1 MRSIF
6 YRTSRDM
13 QAPLQRTIVM
23 SDTPSRKTLYTY
35 TIHLLTL
42 RYLSRLPLGST
53 ELKTLIIPALGT
65 NLVQRLLL
73 ITARSG
79 ASLATALPRLQGLGQ
94 GGIVT
99 VQRVALQVILVFLV
113 GESKGAVFG
122 VLPAGTCLD
131 ILSVCSPGDV
141 VAACDTYP
149 GTGCCPPSPR

>member
-1 MRSIF
+1 MPVPFTKNNSNVCHAI
-6 YRTSRDM
+6 
-13 QAPLQRTIVM
+13 P
-23 SDTPSRKTLYTY
+23 LYTH
-35 TIHLLTL
+35 TINLFTP
-42 RYLSRLPLGST
+42 RYLSGLPLGST

-94 GGIVT
+94 GGIVA
-99 VQRVALQVILVFLV
+99 VQRVAFQVILVFLV

-122 VLPAGTCLD
+122 VLPASTCLD
-131 ILSVCSPGDV
+131 IFSVCSPGSV